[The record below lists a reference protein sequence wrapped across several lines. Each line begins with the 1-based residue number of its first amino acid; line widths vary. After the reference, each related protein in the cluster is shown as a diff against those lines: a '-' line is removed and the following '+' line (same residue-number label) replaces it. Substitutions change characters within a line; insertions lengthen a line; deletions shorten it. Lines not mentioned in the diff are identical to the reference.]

1 MVARI
6 LIAKIT
12 FESFY
17 VIPRDKKVQKD
28 LITLNDFWIS
38 GCMLSIREDRKN
50 LYNRYKRNCIDKELE
65 FSKYLDNTY
74 LEIFE
79 D

>member
-17 VIPRDKKVQKD
+17 VIPRDKKD

-38 GCMLSIREDRKN
+38 GYMLSIREDRKN

-65 FSKYLDNTY
+65 FSKYLDTY

>member
-17 VIPRDKKVQKD
+17 VIPRDKKDQKD

-38 GCMLSIREDRKN
+38 GYMLSIREDRKN
-50 LYNRYKRNCIDKELE
+50 LYNRYKRNYIDKELE

>member
-38 GCMLSIREDRKN
+38 GYMLSIREDRKN

-65 FSKYLDNTY
+65 FFKYLDTY

>member
-1 MVARI
+1 
-6 LIAKIT
+6 
-12 FESFY
+12 
-17 VIPRDKKVQKD
+17 
-28 LITLNDFWIS
+28 
-38 GCMLSIREDRKN
+38 MLSIREDRKN

-65 FSKYLDNTY
+65 FSKYLDIY